1 VNKTIRAELL
11 EEANKILHGR
21 RSDDYGSIESNFG
34 QIAALWNIYLERRKS
49 IEPHDVCAMM
59 ALLKIARLSHKPDYD
74 GALDLAGYAACYAE
88 AAKLAPPVS
97 ETAKSKGKARK

>member
-1 VNKTIRAELL
+1 MNKTIRAALL

-21 RSDDYGSIESNFG
+21 RSEDYGSIESNFG
-34 QIAALWNIYLERRKS
+34 QIAALWNIYLERRKI

-59 ALLKIARLSHKPDYD
+59 ALLNIARLSHKPDFD

-88 AAKLAPPVS
+88 AAKLAPSVS
-97 ETAKSKGKARK
+97 ETKKSKGNAKK

>member
-1 VNKTIRAELL
+1 MNKTIRAELL
-11 EEANKILHGR
+11 NEANKILHGK
-21 RSDDYGSIESNFG
+21 RSEDYGSIESNFG

-59 ALLKIARLSHKPDYD
+59 ALLKIARLSHKRDYD

-88 AAKLAPPVS
+88 AAKLTPPVS
-97 ETAKSKGKARK
+97 EMTKNKGKARK

>member
-1 VNKTIRAELL
+1 MNKTIRAALL
-11 EEANKILHGR
+11 DEANKILHGK
-21 RSDDYGSIESNFG
+21 RSEDYGSIESNFG

-49 IEPHDVCAMM
+49 IEPHDVCVMM

-97 ETAKSKGKARK
+97 ETTKSKGRARK

>member
-1 VNKTIRAELL
+1 VNKTIRAALL
-11 EEANKILHGR
+11 EEANKILHGK
-21 RSDDYGSIESNFG
+21 RSEDYGSVESNFG
-34 QIAALWNIYLERRKS
+34 QTAALWNIYLERRKS

-59 ALLKIARLSHKPDYD
+59 GLLKIARLSHKPDYD

-97 ETAKSKGKARK
+97 QTVKSKGKAKK

>member
-1 VNKTIRAELL
+1 MTKTIRAALL
-11 EEANKILHGR
+11 EEANKILHGK
-21 RSDDYGSIESNFG
+21 RSEDYGSVESNFG
-34 QIAALWNIYLERRKS
+34 QTAALWNIYLERRKS

-59 ALLKIARLSHKPDYD
+59 GLLKIARLSHKPDYD

-97 ETAKSKGKARK
+97 QTVKSKGKAKK

>member
-1 VNKTIRAELL
+1 
-11 EEANKILHGR
+11 
-21 RSDDYGSIESNFG
+21 
-34 QIAALWNIYLERRKS
+34 
-49 IEPHDVCAMM
+49 MM

>member
-1 VNKTIRAELL
+1 
-11 EEANKILHGR
+11 
-21 RSDDYGSIESNFG
+21 
-34 QIAALWNIYLERRKS
+34 
-49 IEPHDVCAMM
+49 MM

-97 ETAKSKGKARK
+97 ETTKSKGKARK

>member
-1 VNKTIRAELL
+1 MTKTIRAGLL

-21 RSDDYGSIESNFG
+21 RSEDYGSVESNFG
-34 QIAALWNIYLERRKS
+34 QTAALWNIYLERRKS

-59 ALLKIARLSHKPDYD
+59 GLLKIARLSHKPDYD

-97 ETAKSKGKARK
+97 QTVKSKGKAKK

>member
-1 VNKTIRAELL
+1 MTKTIRAELL
-11 EEANKILHGR
+11 DEANKILHGK
-21 RSDDYGSIESNFG
+21 RSEDYGSIESNFG
-34 QIAALWNIYLERRKS
+34 QIAALWNIYLERRKN

-59 ALLKIARLSHKPDYD
+59 ALLKIARLSHKADFD

-97 ETAKSKGKARK
+97 ETKKNRGKARK

>member
-1 VNKTIRAELL
+1 MNKTIRAALL
-11 EEANKILHGR
+11 NEANKILHGR
-21 RSDDYGSIESNFG
+21 RSEDYGSIESNFG

-49 IEPHDVCAMM
+49 IESHDVCAMM
-59 ALLKIARLSHKPDYD
+59 ALLKIARLSHKADYD

-97 ETAKSKGKARK
+97 ETKKKQG

>member
-1 VNKTIRAELL
+1 MNKTIRAELL
-11 EEANKILHGR
+11 EEANKILHGK
-21 RSDDYGSIESNFG
+21 RSEDYGSIESNFG

-59 ALLKIARLSHKPDYD
+59 VLLKIARLSHKPDYD

-97 ETAKSKGKARK
+97 EATKSKGKARK